1 MATMWFQSIM
11 SGVGAQGDP
20 CTATIF
26 WYIVR
31 HHLIYSASS
40 PVPLT
45 ECSVLHNGINIV
57 AWFHKNVYLSDE
69 CWIQLKPLPCFSFRF
84 FVVHISPITIRELNS
99 HHQQSPMRVEGVHT
113 AGCCPLPWRDRL
125 RHCYYHL
132 SAMQPSARCLTP
144 WLRWARTLF
153 AVLGRYPLRDEDA

>member
-1 MATMWFQSIM
+1 MWFQSIM
-11 SGVGAQGDP
+11 SGVGAQDDP

-26 WYIVR
+26 WSIVR

-69 CWIQLKPLPCFSFRF
+69 CWIHLKPLPCFSFRF

-99 HHQQSPMRVEGVHT
+99 DHQQSPMRV
-113 AGCCPLPWRDRL
+113 GCCPYCPYCGVLPGAL
-125 RHCYYHL
+125 KGSFVTLISPPQCYAAFGTMPHILASVDQSPVCRPRALSHL
-132 SAMQPSARCLTP
+132 
-144 WLRWARTLF
+144 
-153 AVLGRYPLRDEDA
+153 DEDA